1 MDSVVGSMTLVLQP
15 LTLMA
20 HLQDE
25 LTIENI
31 K

>member
-20 HLQDE
+20 RLQDE